1 LETSVRSATDL
12 TIRLALSAFVL
23 GLVRLV
29 VGRNIAAR
37 PRAPIHAGEGPAR
50 RGARSG
56 SGELLG
62 EELELFADHLV
73 QIGDVGL
80 GLARGFLG
88 RFGATD
94 RVFHLLPRKR

>member
-12 TIRLALSAFVL
+12 TIRLALSAFVQ

-50 RGARSG
+50 RGADPDPASY
-56 SGELLG
+56 
-62 EELELFADHLV
+62 LV
-73 QIGDVGL
+73 RNWNCSRIIL
-80 GLARGFLG
+80 SR
-88 RFGATD
+88 
-94 RVFHLLPRKR
+94 